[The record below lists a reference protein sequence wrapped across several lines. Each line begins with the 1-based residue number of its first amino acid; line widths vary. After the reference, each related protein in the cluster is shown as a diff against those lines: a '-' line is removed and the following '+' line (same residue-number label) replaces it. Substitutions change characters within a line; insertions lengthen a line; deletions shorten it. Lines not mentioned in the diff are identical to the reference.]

1 MEDVG
6 PAEMG
11 EVEYMMQKPGE
22 EAEDAGKGREPT
34 VQARTRETLL
44 VKTFCL
50 VKHILRIN
58 LQRGT
63 MEEIAEKFMGGR
75 MPESAAPMKK
85 GGVITERAK

>member
-34 VQARTRETLL
+34 IQASTR
-44 VKTFCL
+44 
-50 VKHILRIN
+50 
-58 LQRGT
+58 
-63 MEEIAEKFMGGR
+63 
-75 MPESAAPMKK
+75 
-85 GGVITERAK
+85 